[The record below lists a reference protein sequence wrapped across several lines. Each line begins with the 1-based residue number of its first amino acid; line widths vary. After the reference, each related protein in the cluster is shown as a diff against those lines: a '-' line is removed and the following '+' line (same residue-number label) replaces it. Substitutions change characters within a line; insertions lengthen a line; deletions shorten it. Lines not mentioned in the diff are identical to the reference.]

1 MNRPKELEN
10 YNEIELKLG
19 IKSSLQDVK
28 STLALAILFAE
39 VTDLRPNIL
48 YSESVDDKIVID
60 KTLKN
65 QLLLKLNDILIRH
78 DITEVEFINKVNS
91 NPLFTVQLESL
102 IVAFEL
108 IWKYA
113 RITFDDSKPAN
124 SERQGKKRYKKQL
137 DLTLNADILHNVIID
152 NMNSYY
158 LVLLKWLGISVNID
172 EKFERRLISTLSLFS
187 QEAIYK
193 VYDGSNEILF
203 NQNGIYKKLIEGKGV
218 VNLKSD
224 DEAKGSLRILNSFLK
239 QSLDPFINYDKWIAT
254 VDNSL
259 RSDLINYQKRV
270 ETFLKLSSKKFDESK
285 KPEQISKIS
294 NNINIESPHNK
305 IIYGAPG
312 TGKSYKLQQDS
323 RIFGSNL
330 RRITFHP
337 NILYSDFIGSY
348 KPVPTGDW
356 QSPIT
361 YSFVPGALLKSLTE
375 ALLKPSE
382 PHLLIIE
389 ELNRANVSA
398 TFGEMFQLLDRN
410 SSGCSEYAIDISED
424 LELFF
429 DHKIFNNQE
438 ITEELKLEIKN
449 KMKNGLVFP
458 ENLYIWAT
466 MNSADQGVLP
476 LDTAFKRRWDF
487 EYFSVDNSYDEELFD
502 TFGLIKLGENKFIK
516 WNDVRT
522 FINDTL
528 SNLNV
533 PEDKLMGPYFLAKN
547 ILDSDNNKV
556 TQAFKNKVLMYLFED
571 IGSQYRNKIFNVSKL
586 RLSTIREEF
595 DQVGLLIFKN
605 SELIK
610 NKVIEDL

>member
-1 MNRPKELEN
+1 MDNLINIKN
-10 YNEIELKLG
+10 AISNTSG
-19 IKSSLQDVK
+19 IKLDKNYDALFIKQLKSS
-28 STLALAILFAE
+28 
-39 VTDLRPNIL
+39 NIL
-48 YSESVDDKIVID
+48 KENRNTSS
-60 KTLKN
+60 N
-65 QLLLKLNDILIRH
+65 QSHIA
-78 DITEVEFINKVNS
+78 IT
-91 NPLFTVQLESL
+91 
-102 IVAFEL
+102 
-108 IWKYA
+108 
-113 RITFDDSKPAN
+113 
-124 SERQGKKRYKKQL
+124 GKKNFDFFPY
-137 DLTLNADILHNVIID
+137 
-152 NMNSYY
+152 
-158 LVLLKWLGISVNID
+158 VNIFHYTD
-172 EKFERRLISTLSLFS
+172 EEL
-187 QEAIYK
+187 
-193 VYDGSNEILF
+193 
-203 NQNGIYKKLIEGKGV
+203 
-218 VNLKSD
+218 
-224 DEAKGSLRILNSFLK
+224 
-239 QSLDPFINYDKWIAT
+239 
-254 VDNSL
+254 
-259 RSDLINYQKRV
+259 
-270 ETFLKLSSKKFDESK
+270 
-285 KPEQISKIS
+285 
-294 NNINIESPHNK
+294 NIESMKSFYYIQVPITIYKDNIIYASSTSNLDFKNK
-305 IIYGAPG
+305 NSIVTKASVKYSRPKSAQIELGNTTQSDENFKQFRLCFYENDFLIVLKVKGEVTYEAFIVKNQDAEKYNLTNDTEFEINKNKSTPIDVDRLIKTDNDKHIEFSKSCIYYGAPG